1 MSSVHSIWVG
11 EREISDNYLI
21 SIQNMI
27 KVNQKNNHYIW
38 MDRQPTKKEYEY
50 TKNGKLTFKHISY
63 LKIAISDKRYSK
75 HKNKLHQLYELALL
89 ESKTVY
95 GKAFA
100 NNYFKELLLYVG
112 GGLNEDWS
120 IVRDLG
126 ATFYNNYLPTV
137 EEMLNRK
144 LAVNPKP
151 PQYIL
156 EDSGIKWYD
165 YYLTSPNIKAV
176 GGSTVVMIGKAGT
189 CGLIPEDSKDGVL
202 PILQTYA
209 LADWSAFFTCDT
221 SRESWFSNPAQ
232 ELNPHNYK
240 DNMKPALLFKQKNVE
255 TLATDALLALAHSN
269 IKLREIWSK
278 FSLIDM
284 YSSTQIKDKQT
295 TLFKDM
301 LDTIKEYNDDLNS
314 LKVKAIVKSFDLE
327 DKEEYDSLLNQMKEK
342 EILMKS
348 FFESGMLV
356 TSYVNLPSL
365 TMMKSACDELY
376 TSSLF
381 CSNNLDSNYNSGEAE
396 QNRNLSW
403 VPGAKE
409 FNSYKKNYDH
419 NDFINRPRSKSSYKS
434 NTLEDSEKRKNKAL
448 IAIKKPWKFY

>member
-11 EREISDNYLI
+11 EREISDSYLTR
-21 SIQNMI
+21 IQNMI

-126 ATFYNNYLPTV
+126 ATFEDDYLPTV
-137 EEMLNRK
+137 DD
-144 LAVNPKP
+144 
-151 PQYIL
+151 IL
-156 EDSGIKWYD
+156 KTVHAQFHNMYD
-165 YYLTSPNIKAV
+165 TTINYNANTIPTPLTNN
-176 GGSTVVMIGKAGT
+176 GSTVVMIGRAGA
-189 CGLIPEDSKDGVL
+189 CGLITDNDGVL
-202 PILQTYA
+202 PILKKYA
-209 LADWSAFFTCDT
+209 LVDWSAFFTSDT
-221 SRESWFSNPAQ
+221 SKESFDDRPAQ
-232 ELNPHNYK
+232 ELNPHRYEDKEN
-240 DNMKPALLFKQKNVE
+240 PLLLLQQKNVNE
-255 TLATDALLALAHSN
+255 LSIDELLTLAHSN

-301 LDTIKEYNDDLNS
+301 LDTIKEYNDEINS
-314 LKVKAIVKSFDLE
+314 LNVKCIATSFDKKDQKKHKAFYDQMSHKQTRL
-327 DKEEYDSLLNQMKEK
+327 KEYT
-342 EILMKS
+342 
-348 FFESGMLV
+348 ESAMFV
-356 TSYVNLPSL
+356 TDYTNLPSF
-365 TMMKSACDELY
+365 TMMKMACDFLY
-376 TSSLF
+376 VSSIECNGL
-381 CSNNLDSNYNSGEAE
+381 CVDTGYDEAVAE